1 MAYVPTAE
9 DRQKIRYE
17 LNDNNPGLYIL
28 DDSTID
34 YYLTKNSG
42 SISATSIDC
51 CRAILLR
58 LSMDSSDN
66 IVDVLS
72 IKTSK
77 AAEQYR
83 LALQMYLRDPSLNPI
98 MKSVSIYG
106 GNISK
111 SDIQSNIDN
120 PDNNSVQ
127 SPALTPIITVV
138 DPRVNPFGI

>member
-1 MAYVPTAE
+1 MAYTPTPE

-17 LNDNNPGLYIL
+17 LNDNSPGLYIL

-72 IKTSK
+72 IKSSK

-83 LALQMYLRDPSLNPI
+83 LSLQMYLNNPSLNPLI
-98 MKSVSIYG
+98 KSASIYA
-106 GNISK
+106 GNVSL
-111 SDIQSNIDN
+111 SDMNTNDTTA
-120 PDNNSVQ
+120 DNNYVSSLSVKNVNF
-127 SPALTPIITVV
+127 VV
-138 DPRVNPFGI
+138 DPDTNPFGA

>member
-1 MAYVPTAE
+1 MAYTPTPE

-17 LNDNNPGLYIL
+17 LNDNSPGLYIL

-34 YYLTKNSG
+34 YYLTKNLG

-72 IKTSK
+72 IKSSK

-83 LALQMYLRDPSLNPI
+83 LSLQMYLNNPSLNPI
-98 MKSVSIYG
+98 IKSASIYA
-106 GNISK
+106 GNVSL
-111 SDIQSNIDN
+111 SDMNTNDTTA
-120 PDNNSVQ
+120 DNNYVSSPSVNNV
-127 SPALTPIITVV
+127 SFMV
-138 DPRVNPFGI
+138 DPCDNPFGA

>member
-1 MAYVPTAE
+1 MAYTPTPE

-17 LNDNNPGLYIL
+17 LNDNSPGLYIL

-66 IVDVLS
+66 ITDVLS
-72 IKTSK
+72 IKSSK

-83 LALQMYLRDPSLNPI
+83 LSLQMYLNNPSLNPLI
-98 MKSVSIYG
+98 KSASIYA
-106 GNISK
+106 GNVSLP
-111 SDIQSNIDN
+111 DMNTNDTTA
-120 PDNNSVQ
+120 DNNYVSSASVKNV
-127 SPALTPIITVV
+127 SFMV
-138 DPRVNPFGI
+138 DPCDNPFGA

>member
-1 MAYVPTAE
+1 MAYTPTPE

-17 LNDNNPGLYIL
+17 LNDNSPGLYIL

-66 IVDVLS
+66 ITDVLS
-72 IKTSK
+72 IKSSK

-83 LALQMYLRDPSLNPI
+83 LSLQMYLNNPSLNPLI
-98 MKSVSIYG
+98 KSASIYA
-106 GNISK
+106 GNVSL
-111 SDIQSNIDN
+111 SDMNTNDTTA
-120 PDNNSVQ
+120 DNNYVSSPSVKNV
-127 SPALTPIITVV
+127 SFMV
-138 DPRVNPFGI
+138 DPCDNPFGA

>member
-1 MAYVPTAE
+1 MAYTPTPE

-17 LNDNNPGLYIL
+17 LNDNSPGLYIL

-72 IKTSK
+72 IKSSK
-77 AAEQYR
+77 AAEAYR
-83 LALQMYLRDPSLNPI
+83 QALQLYITSPSLNPLI
-98 MKSVSIYG
+98 KSASIYA
-106 GNISK
+106 GNVSL
-111 SDIQSNIDN
+111 SDMNTNDTTA
-120 PDNNSVQ
+120 DNNYVSSPSVKNV
-127 SPALTPIITVV
+127 SFMV
-138 DPRVNPFGI
+138 DPDTNPFGV

>member
-1 MAYVPTAE
+1 MAYTPTPE

-17 LNDNNPGLYIL
+17 LNDNSPGLYIL

-66 IVDVLS
+66 ITDVLS
-72 IKTSK
+72 IKSSK

-83 LALQMYLRDPSLNPI
+83 LSLQMYLNNPSLNPLI
-98 MKSVSIYG
+98 KSASIYA
-106 GNISK
+106 GNVSL
-111 SDIQSNIDN
+111 SDMNTNDTTA
-120 PDNNSVQ
+120 DNNYVSSPSVKNVNF
-127 SPALTPIITVV
+127 VV
-138 DPRVNPFGI
+138 DPDTNPFGA

>member
-1 MAYVPTAE
+1 MAYTPTPE

-17 LNDNNPGLYIL
+17 LNDNSPGLYIL

-66 IVDVLS
+66 ITDVLS
-72 IKTSK
+72 IKSSK

-83 LALQMYLRDPSLNPI
+83 LSLQMYLNNPSLNPLI
-98 MKSVSIYG
+98 KSASIYA
-106 GNISK
+106 GNVSLP
-111 SDIQSNIDN
+111 DMNTNDTTA
-120 PDNNSVQ
+120 DNNYVSSASVKNV
-127 SPALTPIITVV
+127 SFMV
-138 DPRVNPFGI
+138 DPCANPFGV